1 MSTEEK
7 LKSTTKQ
14 RAGRKALFNYRA
26 IVAATLISTSMAP
39 LLSSCGLSSGENT
52 IFSSENT
59 ILVRVQGTPGIPY
72 EVKLDAGNDTDVQR
86 GNGDDAFT
94 FTTDDCLISVS
105 VNSDQSDTLYVGLWI
120 NDEYDDRDTSSS
132 GYVSVSGSCL

>member
-14 RAGRKALFNYRA
+14 RAGMKALFNYRA
-26 IVAATLISTSMAP
+26 IVAATLISTSIAP

-86 GNGDDAFT
+86 GNGDGAFT
-94 FTTDDCLISVS
+94 FTTDDCFISVS

-132 GYVSVSGSCL
+132 GYVIVSGYCL

>member
-1 MSTEEK
+1 MFTEEK
-7 LKSTTKQ
+7 LKRTTKQ
-14 RAGRKALFNYRA
+14 RARRKAPFNYRV
-26 IVAATLISTSMAP
+26 IVAATLISTSMTP
-39 LLSSCGLSSGENT
+39 LLSSCGLS
-52 IFSSENT
+52 SSENT

>member
-1 MSTEEK
+1 MFTEEK
-7 LKSTTKQ
+7 LKRTTKQ
-14 RAGRKALFNYRA
+14 RARRKAPFNYRV
-26 IVAATLISTSMAP
+26 IVAATLISTSMTP
-39 LLSSCGLSSGENT
+39 LLSSCGLS
-52 IFSSENT
+52 SSENT

-105 VNSDQSDTLYVGLWI
+105 VNSDQIDTLYVGLWI

>member
-1 MSTEEK
+1 MSTEEE
-7 LKSTTKQ
+7 LKWMTKQ
-14 RAGRKALFNYRA
+14 HAGRNVSSRYRA
-26 IVAATLISTSMAP
+26 IAAATLISASIAL
-39 LLSSCGLSSGENT
+39 LLSSCGLS
-52 IFSSENT
+52 SSENT

>member
-1 MSTEEK
+1 MFTEEK
-7 LKSTTKQ
+7 LKRTTKQ
-14 RAGRKALFNYRA
+14 RARRKAPFNYRV
-26 IVAATLISTSMAP
+26 IVAATLISTSMTP
-39 LLSSCGLSSGENT
+39 LLSSCGLS
-52 IFSSENT
+52 SSENT

-94 FTTDDCLISVS
+94 FTTDDCFISVS

>member
-1 MSTEEK
+1 MFTEEK
-7 LKSTTKQ
+7 LKRTTKQ
-14 RAGRKALFNYRA
+14 RARRKAPFNYRV
-26 IVAATLISTSMAP
+26 IVAATLISTSMTP
-39 LLSSCGLSSGENT
+39 LLSSCGLS
-52 IFSSENT
+52 SSENT

-132 GYVSVSGSCL
+132 GYVIVSGYCL

>member
-1 MSTEEK
+1 MPTGEK
-7 LKSTTKQ
+7 LKKTTKQ
-14 RAGRKALFNYRA
+14 LAGKNVPVSYRA
-26 IVAATLISTSMAP
+26 IVAAALISTSMTP
-39 LLSSCGLSSGENT
+39 LLSSCGLSS
-52 IFSSENT
+52 SENT
-59 ILVRVQGTPGIPY
+59 ILVRVRGTPGIPY

>member
-1 MSTEEK
+1 MFTEEK
-7 LKSTTKQ
+7 LKRTTKQ
-14 RAGRKALFNYRA
+14 RARGKAPFNYRV
-26 IVAATLISTSMAP
+26 IVAATLISTSMTP
-39 LLSSCGLSSGENT
+39 LLSSCGLS
-52 IFSSENT
+52 SSENT

-94 FTTDDCLISVS
+94 FTTDDCFISVS

-132 GYVSVSGSCL
+132 GYVIVSGYCL

>member
-1 MSTEEK
+1 MSTEVK
-7 LKSTTKQ
+7 LKRTTKQ
-14 RAGRKALFNYRA
+14 RAGRKVPFNHRA

-39 LLSSCGLSSGENT
+39 LLSSCGLS
-52 IFSSENT
+52 SSENT